1 MASSY
6 FTYSAI
12 AHFSARLQNMQ
23 ARGENVVADDV
34 LERVRVQLRLDQEL
48 RQQEQQEPILTDAHL
63 RAALRALRLQHR
75 YSENIPEM
83 MKRLG
88 SFAPLLDLPAEVEA
102 DLIARFGR
110 VQRALRCMPEPR
122 SLSHGFIA
130 RKLLQEGGPAN
141 DAYVAHFPAFSSEA
155 KREHQERVWEQL
167 LPFFREQGLELEFH
181 SA

>member
-6 FTYSAI
+6 LTYSAI

-34 LERVRVQLRLDQEL
+34 LERVRVQLQTLDPEL
-48 RQQEQQEPILTDAHL
+48 RQQEQLLTDAHML
-63 RAALRALRLQHR
+63 AALRALRLQHR

-88 SFAPLLDLPAEVEA
+88 GFAPLLDLPAEVEA
-102 DLIARFGR
+102 DLISKFGR
-110 VQRALRCMPEPR
+110 VLRALRCLPEPR

-141 DAYVAHFPAFSSEA
+141 DAYFAHFPAFSSEA

-167 LPFFREQGLELEFH
+167 LPFFREKGLELELH